1 MYIYIQMHIVHNNY
15 VYMESVINHPQAGL
29 ALIDE
34 AHYAIAEIE
43 SKMTSLAAH
52 WQRLMAK
59 YVCQ

>member
-1 MYIYIQMHIVHNNY
+1 VCIVY
-15 VYMESVINHPQAGL
+15 VQCIIFTHSLMLQAGL

-52 WQRLMAK
+52 WQLLMAK
-59 YVCQ
+59 YVLYV